1 MSNVQFGNVVQYGS
15 VPTYMIPDS
24 WINSLRL
31 PQGNSNTN
39 IRAFVPVSMLKNLK
53 ENQQLQQPSP
63 LSQYAASIQ
72 TANKKPQ
79 TPRKKKPNPDECVT
93 KIILSNFDGPI
104 TVTCTG
110 FYQFKK

>member
-72 TANKKPQ
+72 TE
-79 TPRKKKPNPDECVT
+79 PNPDECVT